1 MPNRLPGAIEAKKQN
16 QKDTMKKTSITITSQ
31 RNRTRVTVSN
41 GRQATTTRFFP
52 SMAEAIDYVLPRGNC
67 NTPCF
72 INGFKCVLAG
82 WIPGLAGRTQN

>member
-1 MPNRLPGAIEAKKQN
+1 
-16 QKDTMKKTSITITSQ
+16 MKRNSITITSQ

-41 GRQATTTRFFP
+41 GRQGTATRLFP
-52 SMAEAIDYVLPRGNC
+52 SMAEAIDYVLPRGNR

-72 INGFKCVLAG
+72 INGFKFVLAG